1 MLIKDKYIKIN
12 IREYLALGADDDAG
26 EPALDRL
33 LSEFSCPKNPDVE
46 HFLKNNCVEFT
57 KKNQSVTYLVMSMEK
72 GELLGYFTI
81 ALKPLT
87 VRDEMI
93 SNTVKRKIKRVS
105 EFDSQTNSYTMS
117 AYLIAQLGKI
127 TQMAGIRKLQVRSF
141 LNWHGVLLRICSIGE
156 VGW

>member
-46 HFLKNNCVEFT
+46 YFLKNNCVEFT

-72 GELLGYFTI
+72 GDFLGYFTI
-81 ALKPLT
+81 TLKPLT

-93 SNTVKRKIKRVS
+93 SNTVK
-105 EFDSQTNSYTMS
+105 E
-117 AYLIAQLGKI
+117 
-127 TQMAGIRKLQVRSF
+127 
-141 LNWHGVLLRICSIGE
+141 
-156 VGW
+156 

>member
-33 LSEFSCPKNPDVE
+33 LSEFSCPKNTDVE

-72 GELLGYFTI
+72 GDFLGYFTI
-81 ALKPLT
+81 TLKPLT

-93 SNTVKRKIKRVS
+93 SNTVK
-105 EFDSQTNSYTMS
+105 E
-117 AYLIAQLGKI
+117 
-127 TQMAGIRKLQVRSF
+127 
-141 LNWHGVLLRICSIGE
+141 
-156 VGW
+156 

>member
-72 GELLGYFTI
+72 GEFWAT
-81 ALKPLT
+81 
-87 VRDEMI
+87 
-93 SNTVKRKIKRVS
+93 
-105 EFDSQTNSYTMS
+105 SQ
-117 AYLIAQLGKI
+117 
-127 TQMAGIRKLQVRSF
+127 
-141 LNWHGVLLRICSIGE
+141 
-156 VGW
+156 